1 MTFRSLAALTVLTVT
16 AGAALV
22 AVPAAAQTATTT
34 TTTTGTLY
42 VSDTSGCT
50 DSSTRTAGQYY
61 CTVQAAADAAQP
73 GQTVLLA
80 PGTHPGAVT
89 LTHSGQPGA
98 PITIS
103 GANPNWPYDD
113 GGVSGSA
120 LPAFTLNNVHDIVL
134 TSMNLLSSGPVVAV
148 NSGSDISV
156 TGDNITDDA
165 TAAAGDTSAVT
176 FSQPGSG
183 VQVVRNTL
191 RSLYGTSLTVS
202 QGTGGAVVASRNI
215 VLAGGG
221 HGIAVTDTEADLAGN
236 TFVGVCADRI
246 QLAGNSAGSVIEN
259 NVLTHPA
266 SGPPCPA
273 GGDGAQ
279 ISVSAGSVTG
289 TTVDYNVVNPA
300 SGVAPYLWDGAGY
313 DSPSAFSAQTGQG
326 AHELAADPQLG
337 QGYVPAQGSPAID
350 SGDAQATGEA
360 ALDVNGHPAV
370 DDPLTPNTGSP
381 SGYLDRGA
389 VELQDPY
396 AFTGVT
402 VDHTSGS
409 FPLTVTAD
417 ATVNN
422 PWSDAI
428 SSYTWNFGDGTPTV
442 TTTTPTYAHTYTTA
456 APAGGFTITVSVAA
470 NGVNRT
476 QTTTGIQVTD
486 PGPLAPNLLV
496 ADTGAA
502 WSRSVHVDTT
512 GSTDPLP
519 ITQRTLSF
527 GDSTP
532 VQDITATGTA
542 DHTYAA
548 PGYYVITLTETDSDG
563 RTKSISTNESFGT
576 PSVDRHDLF
585 ARDAAGNLW
594 RYQTTGQTAAPYL
607 SRVLVGGG
615 WNSYNQMTLLEGYD
629 ASGYGDMYA
638 RDTNGVL
645 WYFPG
650 SPKSGGPFRTR
661 IRVGG
666 GWNIYNTIVGVDG
679 TDGLVARD
687 TSGVLWLYPLTG
699 HPSAPLGARIRVGSG
714 WNAYTSLVGI
724 GMIGGDNA
732 GDLLARD
739 TSGALWLYQGTG
751 NAKAPF
757 SARVRVGGG
766 WNTYNSIV
774 GARDVNNDGYNDV
787 VARDTSGVLWLYQGT
802 NNPMAPFRTRT
813 RVGGGWNTYN
823 LVFS

>member
-16 AGAALV
+16 AGTALV
-22 AVPAAAQTATTT
+22 VVPAAAQTA

-50 DSSTRTAGQYY
+50 DSSTRTAGQSY

-73 GQTVLLA
+73 GQTVVLA
-80 PGTHPGAVT
+80 PGNHPGAVT

-98 PITIS
+98 PITIT
-103 GANPNWPYDD
+103 GANPNYSYDE

-120 LPAFTLNNVHDIVL
+120 QPAFTLNNVHDIVL
-134 TSMNLLSSGPVVAV
+134 TSMGLTSSGTVVAV
-148 NSGSDISV
+148 NGGSDIRL
-156 TGDNITDDA
+156 THDNITDSA
-165 TAAAGDTSAVT
+165 TASAGDTSAVT
-176 FSQPGSG
+176 FSQPGSD
-183 VQVVRNTL
+183 VQVLWSTL
-191 RSLYGTSLTVS
+191 RSLYGTGLTIG
-202 QGTGGAVVASRNI
+202 QGTGGGVLASRNI
-215 VLAGGG
+215 VLAGGA
-221 HGIAVTDTEADLAGN
+221 HGIAVTDTLADLAGN
-236 TFVGVCADRI
+236 TFVGACADEI
-246 QLAGNSAGSVIEN
+246 QLAGNSANSLIEN
-259 NVLTHPA
+259 NILTHPVSA
-266 SGPPCPA
+266 PPCPA

-279 ISVSAGSVTG
+279 ISVSAGSTAG
-289 TTVDYNVVNPA
+289 TIADYNLVNPA
-300 SGVAPYLWDGAGY
+300 SGVTPYLWGGATYGSPAGF
-313 DSPSAFSAQTGQG
+313 DSGTGQG
-326 AHELAADPQLG
+326 AHDLADDPQLG
-337 QGYVPAQGSPAID
+337 QGYTPLEGSPAID
-350 SGDAQATGEA
+350 SGDYQATGEA
-360 ALDVNGHPAV
+360 ALDFYGHQTV
-370 DDPLTPNTGSP
+370 DDPLTPNTGNFP
-381 SGYLDRGA
+381 GDLDRGA
-389 VELQDPY
+389 VEVQDPY

-402 VDHTSGS
+402 VDHTSGT
-409 FPLTVTAD
+409 FPLTVTAA

-422 PWSDAI
+422 PWSDPI

-456 APAGGFTITVSVAA
+456 APAGGFTISVTVTSNAVTH
-470 NGVNRT
+470 T
-476 QTTTGIQVTD
+476 QTATGIQVTD

-502 WSRSVHVDTT
+502 WSRSVHVNTT

-548 PGYYVITLTETDSDG
+548 PGYYEITLTETDSDG
-563 RTKSISTNESFGT
+563 RTKSISSSVEFGT
-576 PSVDRHDLF
+576 PSIDRHDLF

-594 RYQTTGQTAAPYL
+594 RYQTTGQASAPYQ
-607 SRVLVGGG
+607 SRVLVSGG
-615 WNSYNQMTLLEGYD
+615 WNSYNLMTLPEGYD
-629 ASGYGDMYA
+629 TSGYGDMYA

-650 SPKSGGPFRTR
+650 SPKASGPFQTR

-666 GWNIYNTIVGVDG
+666 GWNIYNTIAGADA
-679 TDGLVARD
+679 TNGLVARD
-687 TSGVLWLYPLTG
+687 TSGVLWLYPFTG
-699 HPSAPLGARIRVGSG
+699 HANAPLGARIRIGSG
-714 WNAYTSLVGI
+714 WNTYTSLVGI
-724 GMIGGDNA
+724 GLIGGDNA

-739 TSGALWLYQGTG
+739 TTGALWLYQGTG

-766 WNTYNSIV
+766 WNIYNSIV
-774 GARDVNNDGYNDV
+774 GARDLNNDGYNDV
-787 VARDTSGVLWLYQGT
+787 VARDTTGVLWLYEGT
-802 NNPMAPFRTRT
+802 NNPAAPFRTRT
-813 RVGGGWNTYN
+813 RIGGGWNTYN